1 MFDQQEFYALEEGQP
16 LRLAI
21 SWGFFSRE
29 IVIRLDGEQIGRIPR
44 SQLNKSHEFVLN
56 DGSRLTIQQVP
67 SVKILGMAVQ
77 PYLQIRLDGRD
88 LPGIIPSPQQRLLD
102 ANGWI
107 FIMGLTK
114 LFLAIFMRVKAIALP
129 QALQFREIVEWQQ
142 GFSGSVVTGL
152 ILLGLWFLPKR
163 FTKQVLTAALIII
176 VGNLILEISCLF
188 VCASPHV
195 STIAALEGLAA
206 LSIYQALRTQSR
218 SSRLRQQ

>member
-1 MFDQQEFYALEEGQP
+1 MFDQQDFYALEEGQP

-29 IVIRLDGEQIGRIPR
+29 IVIRLDGQEIGRIPR
-44 SQLNKSHEFVLN
+44 AKVTKPHEFVLT
-56 DGSRLTIQQVP
+56 DGSRLKIQQVP
-67 SVKILGMAVQ
+67 SVKILGMAFQ
-77 PYLQIRLDGRD
+77 PYLHMSLDGRD
-88 LPGIIPSPQQRLLD
+88 LPGMIANPQQHLSD
-102 ANGWI
+102 ANRWI
-107 FIMGLTK
+107 FSLALIK

-129 QALQFREIVEWQQ
+129 QALQFREFVEWQQ
-142 GFSGSVVTGL
+142 GFSGSIFTGL
-152 ILLGLWFLPKR
+152 ILLGLWVLPKR

>member
-1 MFDQQEFYALEEGQP
+1 MFDQQDFYALEEGQP

-21 SWGFFSRE
+21 SWGFLSRE
-29 IVIRLDGEQIGRIPR
+29 IVVRLDGEEIGRIPR
-44 SQLNKSHEFVLN
+44 AKLSKLHEFVLN

-88 LPGIIPSPQQRLLD
+88 LPGMIASPQQRLLD

-107 FIMGLTK
+107 LSLALLK
-114 LFLAIFMRVKAIALP
+114 LFLAIFMRVKTIALP

-142 GFSGSVVTGL
+142 GFSGAVVTSL
-152 ILLGLWFLPKR
+152 ILLGLLVLPKR

-195 STIAALEGLAA
+195 STIAAVQGLAA

-218 SSRLRQQ
+218 SHR